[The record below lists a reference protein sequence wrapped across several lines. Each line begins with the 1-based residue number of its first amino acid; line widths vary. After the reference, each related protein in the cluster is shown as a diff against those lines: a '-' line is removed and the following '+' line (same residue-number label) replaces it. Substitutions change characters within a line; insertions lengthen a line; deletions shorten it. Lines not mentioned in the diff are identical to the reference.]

1 MVDEDAH
8 DVSQLVASAKYG
20 QWEEVF
26 LILDRK
32 PNLINCIPEDRVWG
46 VLHQAA
52 WWQNEDAVVKLLYQ
66 YPTCDSEIKTK
77 RGRSESG
84 PGKTPEWIA
93 RIIKGNQKIADL
105 LLGFHTN
112 KRNER
117 FGGEIPTCI
126 TYQEGR
132 KIDRVGPS
140 LLVLTLASYKKVFH
154 PSKIDVGTAFK
165 QILKQTFQFEIEGSN
180 WKHAMQKICSSI
192 GAFDKEAADFLSED
206 VQSHGTTDEQRFF
219 ARTIKLYS
227 KDHVYHQVNESL
239 RRQSIPTNDGRRYRP
254 TADDLALGPFSLFLD
269 VLLFYWMELTRV
281 STKTYRGGYLKDSDI
296 KKYTKNTRFVWLNFV
311 SSSKNREIAIER
323 FARNVL
329 FEISNDTP
337 GTAFWRP
344 RDLDHV
350 DHDLNEFAEEEALY
364 PAGAEFEVTAD
375 AGNEICN
382 GKYLTVI
389 KLRLM
394 CPA

>member
-26 LILDRK
+26 PILDRK
-32 PNLINCIPEDRVWG
+32 PNLINCIPEERAWG

-52 WWQNEDAVVKLLYQ
+52 WWKNEGAVVKLLYQ

-77 RGRSESG
+77 QDRKSEVG

-93 RIIKGNQKIADL
+93 RILKGNQKIADL

-112 KRNER
+112 QRNER
-117 FGGEIPTCI
+117 FGGDIPTYI
-126 TYQEGR
+126 TYQKGEEMDR
-132 KIDRVGPS
+132 KGPP
-140 LLVLTLASYKKVFH
+140 LLVLTLASYKKTFH
-154 PSKIDVGTAFK
+154 PSTIDVGTAFK
-165 QILKQTFQFEIEGSN
+165 QILKETFNFEIEGSH
-180 WKHAMQKICSSI
+180 WKHAMQEIRSSI
-192 GAFDKEAADFLSED
+192 GAFDKEAANFLSKD
-206 VQSHGTTDEQRFF
+206 VPSCGTTDEQRFF

-227 KDHVYHQVNESL
+227 KDHVYRQVNKSL
-239 RRQSIPTNDGRRYRP
+239 LQQNHDGHYYRP
-254 TADDLALGPFSLFLD
+254 TGDDLALGPFSLFLD

-281 STKTYRGGYLKDSDI
+281 STKTYRGMYLTDSDI
-296 KKYTKNTRFVWLNFV
+296 SKYTKNTRFIWLNFV
-311 SSSKNREIAIER
+311 SSSKNRKIAIER

-364 PAGAEFEVTAD
+364 PAGAEFEVTA
-375 AGNEICN
+375 NTSIETYN
-382 GKYLTVI
+382 GKELTVI
-389 KLRLM
+389 KLKLM
-394 CPA
+394 CPLN